1 MKKVFAAML
10 FGVMVFVGSLTTSE
24 AAEYINGY
32 EVTVAEDGCRIYTE
46 ESMKKFAADH
56 KGQQVKDQIFIDTMR
71 HIRHMAIRG

>member
-1 MKKVFAAML
+1 MKKVFAAMVL
-10 FGVMVFVGSLTTSE
+10 GFGVFVGSLTTSE
-24 AAEYINGY
+24 AAEFVNGY